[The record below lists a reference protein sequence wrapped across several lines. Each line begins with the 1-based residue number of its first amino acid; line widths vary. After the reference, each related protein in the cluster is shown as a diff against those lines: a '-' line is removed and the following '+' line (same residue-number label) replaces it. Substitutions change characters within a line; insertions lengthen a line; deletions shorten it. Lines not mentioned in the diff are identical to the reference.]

1 MNKKT
6 LIILGV
12 IAVLGA
18 AIVLQRT
25 VHFSSVPAVKP
36 WNGTADEIL
45 IKKGT
50 APEVRLSK
58 KDGVWFVG
66 AENYPAESSIVDSMI
81 KKLDEFTLIDL
92 VTKKEFYERFD
103 LSDDRASRV
112 TVKGS
117 GKVLRDILIGKKS
130 GSGDSS
136 YVKYPDKKEVY
147 LAGGSLAFELGKD
160 VEGFRAHTILKCPI
174 ESIETITVKNGA
186 QTYTVV
192 RTAQAVPAASG
203 KEEPKDPKKPAPA
216 SQDTW
221 SLAGSSAEINQAKV
235 RDFAGEFGNVS
246 AQSFIAAAD
255 VAKKTGTPRYEITI
269 KSGGK
274 DIVFKIFGKEGTDGY
289 ICYSSEN
296 PWHAVVS
303 KFKAE
308 NLMKSLKDFQA
319 K

>member
-12 IAVLGA
+12 IAALGA

-25 VHFSSVPAVKP
+25 VHFSSVPSVKP
-36 WNGTADEIL
+36 WSGVADEIV
-45 IKKGT
+45 IKKGSS
-50 APEVRLSK
+50 PEIRLSK
-58 KDGVWFVG
+58 KEGVWSVG
-66 AENYPAESSIVDSMI
+66 AENYPAEASIVESMI

-112 TVKGS
+112 TVKGG

-130 GSGDSS
+130 GTGDSS
-136 YVKYPDKKEVY
+136 YVKFPDKKEVY
-147 LAGGSLAFELGKD
+147 LAGGNLSFELGKD
-160 VEGFRAHTILKCPI
+160 VEGFRARTILKCPI
-174 ESIETITVKNGA
+174 ESMESITVKNGA
-186 QTYTVV
+186 QTFTVV
-192 RTAQAVPAASG
+192 RTAGAVNAASE
-203 KEEPKDPKKPAPA
+203 KEKPKDPKTPAPA
-216 SQDTW
+216 APDTW
-221 SLAGSSAEINQAKV
+221 TLAGSSAEINQAKV
-235 RDFAGEFGNVS
+235 RDFAGEFGNVP
-246 AQSFIAAAD
+246 AQSFVPAAD
-255 VAKKTGTPRYEITI
+255 VAKKAGTPTYEITI

-303 KFKAE
+303 KFKAD
-308 NLMKSLKDFQA
+308 NLMKTLKDFQA